1 MRIAA
6 CLTPFSSV
14 LCDSHGEDRR
24 TRGFLLEMGTI
35 APRPVRDHRPIGE
48 AAGRAKLTRGSIGP
62 DRSHRYWNREGR
74 TTLARRTGERLR
86 QRPARGI
93 AESARW
99 RVLMLR

>member
-6 CLTPFSSV
+6 CLTSLSCV
-14 LCDSHGEDRR
+14 MSDSHGEDRS

-62 DRSHRYWNREGR
+62 DRSHRY
-74 TTLARRTGERLR
+74 
-86 QRPARGI
+86 
-93 AESARW
+93 
-99 RVLMLR
+99 